1 MTVDRRRAF
10 LFAVCVLLTGC
21 SNGDFGEVR
30 PMLVRDDVHDWL
42 GPAAAAPS
50 PASNFEVSDD
60 ERKLRDLAFP
70 LIEPPYDRQRS
81 DSVALEYGG
90 NGTAGVTPASYTN
103 YLLGAH
109 FRSSSAR
116 YAQLN
121 DDIRNDTTRLP
132 QFFETAARVLDLD
145 AKRKK
150 SLSYVS
156 SLSEGERIDASRR
169 VRENASL
176 VSLVRTRL
184 AQRVSAYRFALER
197 LVIMTPSSQAIE
209 VEQSLNQLQAAIAR
223 YRHPPLPWVREPSLA
238 SAR

>member
-1 MTVDRRRAF
+1 MTIWRRRGFVLAAF
-10 LFAVCVLLTGC
+10 VLLAGC

-50 PASNFEVSDD
+50 APSSFEVTDE

-70 LIEPPYDRQRS
+70 LIEPPYDRQQPY
-81 DSVALEYGG
+81 SVTLEYGA
-90 NGTAGVTPASYTN
+90 NGTAGVTHASYAN
-103 YLLGAH
+103 YLLSSR
-109 FRSSSAR
+109 FRSPSGR

-145 AKRKK
+145 VKRKK
-150 SLSYVS
+150 SLAYVS
-156 SLSEGERIDASRR
+156 SLSAAERDDALRR
-169 VRENASL
+169 VRENSSL

-184 AQRVSAYRFALER
+184 VQRVSAYRFALER
-197 LVIMTPSSQAIE
+197 LVIMTPSAQAVE
-209 VEQSLNQLQAAIAR
+209 VEQSLNQLQALIAR
-223 YRHPPLPWVREPSLA
+223 YRTPQLPWVREQSLV

>member
-1 MTVDRRRAF
+1 MTVWRRRGLVLAAF
-10 LFAVCVLLTGC
+10 VLLAGC

-30 PMLVRDDVHDWL
+30 AMLVRDDVHDWL

-50 PASNFEVSDD
+50 PPSSFEVTD
-60 ERKLRDLAFP
+60 EERRLRDLAFP
-70 LIEPPYDRQRS
+70 LIEPPYDRQKPYA
-81 DSVALEYGG
+81 VALEYGAS
-90 NGTAGVTPASYTN
+90 GTAGVTPASYAN
-103 YLLGAH
+103 YLLSSR
-109 FRSSSAR
+109 FRSPSGR

-150 SLSYVS
+150 SLVYVS
-156 SLSEGERIDASRR
+156 SLSAAERDDALRR
-169 VRENASL
+169 VHENASL

-184 AQRVSAYRFALER
+184 AQRVGAYRFALER
-197 LVIMTPSSQAIE
+197 LVIMTPSAQAVE
-209 VEQSLNQLQAAIAR
+209 VEQSLNQLQGQIAR
-223 YRHPPLPWVREPSLA
+223 YRTPQLPWVREQSLA